1 MLHRKTTG
9 GAVPPEL
16 GRLSSYFDLT
26 SQLIK
31 NLDQFKQF
39 IDVSPQF

>member
-16 GRLSSYFDLT
+16 GRLSSYCHLT
-26 SQLIK
+26 SQFIK
-31 NLDQFKQF
+31 SLDQFKQF